1 MGEESAEPS
10 SASLPTVRMVA
21 KVLVVVIVFS
31 PVKATAAVLAMG
43 MSVVH

>member
-1 MGEESAEPS
+1 VGEEPAKPS
-10 SASLPTVRMVA
+10 SASVPIVA

-31 PVKATAAVLAMG
+31 AVKATAAVLAMG